1 LHAYIKAYQPEIGVD
16 DLKVCVFVFVCVCVF
31 LCVFCLCVCVCV
43 VRVFERASLKERE
56 SARARERAT
65 EKYLGIDNMRVC
77 VRARACIMLLS
88 ICE

>member
-1 LHAYIKAYQPEIGVD
+1 MEALHAYIKAYQPEIGVD

-31 LCVFCLCVCVCV
+31 LCFFCVCV
-43 VRVFERASLKERE
+43 VRVFERASLKEKE

-77 VRARACIMLLS
+77 VCARAHALCF
-88 ICE
+88 